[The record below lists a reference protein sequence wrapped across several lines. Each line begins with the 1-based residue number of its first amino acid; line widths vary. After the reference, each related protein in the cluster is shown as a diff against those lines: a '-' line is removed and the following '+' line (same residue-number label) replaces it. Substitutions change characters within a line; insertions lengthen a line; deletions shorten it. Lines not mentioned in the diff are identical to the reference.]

1 MKAAKTK
8 YILLCSLVL
17 VAICKSTW
25 HQFLSFSFIFSGWS
39 LGDGWLKGR
48 KTLMTHLN
56 FPPPNSAEN
65 TVAHNCQS
73 CAVWFISPEVR
84 STSLPPCWYPSLS
97 DLSFVSCDGEEA
109 AVDLCS
115 DRLLHPSVLHNVSK
129 DYAVFGKIMTR
140 IRLTR
145 YEHLIEGDA
154 EALRSTDKP
163 AEGRTGQ

>member
-1 MKAAKTK
+1 M
-8 YILLCSLVL
+8 
-17 VAICKSTW
+17 
-25 HQFLSFSFIFSGWS
+25 
-39 LGDGWLKGR
+39 
-48 KTLMTHLN
+48 
-56 FPPPNSAEN
+56 
-65 TVAHNCQS
+65 
-73 CAVWFISPEVR
+73 
-84 STSLPPCWYPSLS
+84 
-97 DLSFVSCDGEEA
+97 
-109 AVDLCS
+109 DLCS